1 MVRWGFSK
9 GDAIR
14 RDNEMVSTLECDT
27 RKAKDVMQYGVVTV
41 GKDESI
47 YRAVGLLAERKVSG
61 LPVIHEGRLEGIISE
76 KDVLRLLYE
85 TEFLPGLVEDYMTR
99 DVVAF
104 DIEDPLSE
112 IRQCLV
118 ENSFR
123 RVPVIYQQRLA
134 GVITRADLIRA
145 YLERFRVIVD
155 EGAPTRR
162 RDELKAKDVMKCGL
176 LTAQPE
182 TPIYQA
188 MELLATRHLTGLP
201 VVDEAMHL
209 LGVVTEKDILGCLDD
224 PTAVDAQVEHFMT
237 SDVCSFD
244 QEASL
249 FDICECLIENN
260 FRRVP
265 ILNGQKL
272 VGVISRADIMVYIL
286 KNKSAVF
293 KRRKVDVAE

>member
-1 MVRWGFSK
+1 MVRWGFLKAENDPQKHVGFSSIDDDK
-9 GDAIR
+9 
-14 RDNEMVSTLECDT
+14 

-41 GKDESI
+41 SKDESI

-76 KDVLRLLYE
+76 KDVLKLLYE

-99 DVVAF
+99 EVVAF
-104 DIEDPLSE
+104 DIEDPLVE
-112 IRQCLV
+112 IRNCLI
-118 ENSFR
+118 ENAFR

-145 YLERFRVIVD
+145 YMERFRSTLGED
-155 EGAPTRR
+155 APARR
-162 RDELKAKDVMKCGL
+162 RDELMAKDVMKCGL
-176 LTAQPE
+176 LTVQRD
-182 TPIYQA
+182 TPVLEA
-188 MELLATRHLTGLP
+188 MELLAQRHLTGLP
-201 VVDEAMHL
+201 VVDEKLHL
-209 LGVVTEKDILGCLDD
+209 QGIVTEKDILACVDD
-224 PTAVDAQVEHFMT
+224 PNIIEAAVDQYMT
-237 SDVCSFD
+237 QEVCTFD

-293 KRRKVDVAE
+293 RRRRADATV